1 MPEFASGEA
10 KTAVVSV
17 AVRPSG
23 LGCEAELF
31 LGPDAMTKAATS
43 GRIPFVSTGASQNVH
58 LSLFMPSARDSYH
71 VYANIY
77 ADNYLIASY
86 QAIEDVVIVR
96 MPLDIIW
103 E

>member
-1 MPEFASGEA
+1 MPEFASSEA

-17 AVRPSG
+17 SVQPAG
-23 LGCEAELF
+23 LGCEAEVF
-31 LGPDAMTKAATS
+31 LGPDAMTKVATS

-58 LSLFMPSARDSYH
+58 LPVTMPAARDSYH
-71 VYANIY
+71 VYADLY
-77 ADNYLIASY
+77 ADDYLIATY
-86 QAIEDVVIVR
+86 QAVEDVVIVR